1 VFQIHGKQET
11 VLYSFCSQVPVASR
25 KTISARAQRNTS
37 VFLGAD
43 MSVFLSE
50 MLWPRV
56 TPYKCALLRP
66 EMRLLC
72 LGRFSLHFDELHS

>member
-1 VFQIHGKQET
+1 
-11 VLYSFCSQVPVASR
+11 VASR